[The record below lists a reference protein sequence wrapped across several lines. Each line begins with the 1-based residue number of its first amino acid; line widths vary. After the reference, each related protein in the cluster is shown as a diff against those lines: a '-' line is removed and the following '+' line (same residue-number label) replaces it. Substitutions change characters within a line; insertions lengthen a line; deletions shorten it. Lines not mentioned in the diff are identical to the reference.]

1 MSETRERGKA
11 AARMMGAAMLD
22 FDTCY
27 RAAESRDARFDGRF
41 LIAVSTT
48 GVYCRPTCPSRLPKP
63 HNVRF
68 YRAAA
73 AAEAA
78 GFRACRRCHPE
89 QAPESESW
97 RSRNDI
103 VARALR
109 LIIAGAVDEVGV
121 GGLAHQLGISER
133 QLHRRL
139 MEEMGAGPLALAE
152 SRRSQ
157 LARLLIQSTSLPLT
171 EVAFA
176 AGYTSI
182 RRFNESLKAA
192 LGQAPSE
199 FRRANQPDAAAAKMP
214 IRLRLGY
221 RPPFDGETLFTWLSA
236 RALNGVE
243 YVDRTLH
250 ARTVRMAHGN
260 GTIELNAETG
270 SSSCSLQVTLTDI
283 RDIGP
288 TVRQCRDLLDL
299 DCDPWTIGAALSEHP
314 RLARLVAVRPG
325 LRVPGCIDGFE
336 LAVRA
341 VLGQQISVKAART
354 FSNRLVNRWG
364 ERVRTS
370 DRRLT
375 HLFPTPA
382 QLAEAPLESIGL
394 NARQAGTVRTLARAV
409 AESRL
414 SLDRSADRE
423 DTMQHLLALPGIG
436 DWTASYIGMR
446 ALRDPDAFPA
456 GDLGLRRAARHL
468 GLPDGTRE
476 LREHSLRWR
485 PWRAYAAMHL
495 WFSLRERV
503 IADQIGYQTDKRH
516 PARSRTTP
524 AA

>member
-1 MSETRERGKA
+1 
-11 AARMMGAAMLD
+11 MMGTAMLD

-27 RAAESRDARFDGRF
+27 RAAESRDSRFDGRF

-48 GVYCRPTCPSRLPKP
+48 GVYCRPTCPSRMPKP
-63 HNVRF
+63 QNVRF
-68 YRAAA
+68 YLAAA

-97 RSRNDI
+97 RPRNDI

-109 LIIAGAVDEVGV
+109 LIIAGAVDELGV
-121 GGLAHQLGISER
+121 AGVAGQLGISER
-133 QLHRRL
+133 HLHRLL

-182 RRFNESLKAA
+182 RRFNESLRAA

-199 FRRANQPDAAAAKMP
+199 FRRTNPADEGAANMP
-214 IRLRLGY
+214 IRLRLSY
-221 RPPFDGETLFTWLSA
+221 RPPFDGEAVFSWLAA
-236 RALNGVE
+236 RSLAGIEWLDGPV
-243 YVDRTLH
+243 Y
-250 ARTVRMAHGN
+250 ARTVRMPHGH
-260 GTIELNAETG
+260 GTIELNAERA
-270 SSSCSLQVTLTDI
+270 SSSCSLRVTLTDI

-299 DCDPWTIGAALSEHP
+299 DCDPLTIGAVLSEDP
-314 RLARLVAVRPG
+314 TLARLVAMRPG
-325 LRVPGCIDGFE
+325 MRVPGCTDGFE
-336 LAVRA
+336 LAARA

-354 FSNRLVNRWG
+354 FGGRLVSAWG
-364 ERVRTS
+364 ARVRTPHEK
-370 DRRLT
+370 LT

-382 QLAEAPLESIGL
+382 QLADAPLESIGL
-394 NARQAGTVRTLARAV
+394 NARQAGTLRSLARAV
-409 AESRL
+409 AEGRL
-414 SLDRSADRE
+414 WVDRSADR
-423 DTMQHLLALPGIG
+423 DDARKRLVAIPGIG
-436 DWTASYIGMR
+436 EWTASYIAMR

-456 GDLGLRRAARHL
+456 GDLGLRKAARRL
-468 GLPDGTRE
+468 GLPDSPRE
-476 LREHSLRWR
+476 FRQHALRWR

-495 WFSLRERV
+495 WF
-503 IADQIGYQTDKRH
+503 AHT
-516 PARSRTTP
+516 
-524 AA
+524 